1 MHAMAVWE
9 AQQSPEGW
17 VLLWSSGRELGAR
30 RLAGQA
36 GTQHFTRLGG
46 GGETWLEVVLN
57 NEWVVLHGSR
67 RECLRPPATGELVW
81 GLFKGA
87 EGGVNW

>member
-1 MHAMAVWE
+1 MPWQCGRHSRALRGGCFCGPPAE
-9 AQQSPEGW
+9 SW
-17 VLLWSSGRELGAR
+17 VLGVWPAR
-30 RLAGQA
+30 QGHSTSH
-36 GTQHFTRLGG
+36 GWGG